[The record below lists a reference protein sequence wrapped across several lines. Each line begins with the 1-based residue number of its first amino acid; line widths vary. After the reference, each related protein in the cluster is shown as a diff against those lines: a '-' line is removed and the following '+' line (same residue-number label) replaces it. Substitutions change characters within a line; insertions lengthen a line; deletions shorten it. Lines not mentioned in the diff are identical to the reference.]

1 LAKAAVKEHGISER
15 QACRYLG
22 VSRTAYRYQ
31 PQKPGDEE
39 IIRLLKDIAEQKPRW
54 GFKKMVDYLRN
65 EGYRWNHK
73 KIHRIYSQIGLNI
86 RVKPKKR
93 FPSRNPKPL
102 QEPDE
107 ANISWS
113 MDFMSDSLENGRKFR
128 TLNILDDFNREVLW
142 IEIDT
147 SLPAERVIRVLD
159 MLAFWHGYPQQLRV
173 DNGPEFISH
182 KLADWAEQ
190 NKVLL
195 DFIEPG
201 NPAQNAYIERF
212 NRTYREDVLD
222 AYLFDSIQ
230 EVRAIT
236 EEWFEEYNGVRP
248 HDALGGLPPYQFKAM
263 KS

>member
-1 LAKAAVKEHGISER
+1 MAKAAVEEHGISER

-22 VSRTAYRYQ
+22 ISRTAYRYQ
-31 PQKPGDEE
+31 RQKIDDEE

-65 EGYRWNHK
+65 KGYSWNHK
-73 KIHRIYSQIGLNI
+73 KMHRIYCQIGLNI

-93 FPSRNPKPL
+93 LPSRNPNPL
-102 QEPDE
+102 QGPEQ
-107 ANISWS
+107 ANIAWS

-128 TLNILDDFNREVLW
+128 TLNIIDDFNREVLW

-147 SLPAERVIRVLD
+147 SLPSERVIRVLD
-159 MLAFWHGYPQQLRV
+159 MLALWHGYPQQIRV

-182 KLADWAEQ
+182 KLADWAAQ
-190 NKVLL
+190 CQVAL

-201 NPAQNAYIERF
+201 KPAQNAYIERF
-212 NRTYREDVLD
+212 NRTYREGVLD

-230 EVRAIT
+230 EARAIT
-236 EEWFEEYNGVRP
+236 EEWLEEYNSVRP
-248 HDALGGLPPYQFKAM
+248 HDTLGGLPPYQFKAM

>member
-1 LAKAAVKEHGISER
+1 MAKAAVEEHGISER

-39 IIRLLKDIAEQKPRW
+39 IIRLLQDIAEQKPRW
-54 GFKKMVDYLRN
+54 GYKKMIDHLRN

-93 FPSRNPKPL
+93 FPCRNPKPL
-102 QEPDE
+102 QEPE
-107 ANISWS
+107 AANISWS
-113 MDFMSDSLENGRKFR
+113 MDFMSDSLESGRKFR
-128 TLNILDDFNREVLW
+128 TLNIIDDFNREALW

-159 MLAFWHGYPQQLRV
+159 ILAMWHGHPQQIRV

-182 KLADWAEQ
+182 KLEYWAEQ
-190 NKVLL
+190 YKVAL

-201 NPAQNAYIERF
+201 KPAQNAYIERF

-222 AYLFDSIQ
+222 AYIFDSIQ

-236 EEWFEEYNGVRP
+236 DEWLEEYNGVRP